1 MSSTARALLCLVLLL
16 GTGCSR
22 ALRFNFGFSAE
33 DGGQAQHDAAAGH
46 DLSAPVDMVKPID
59 QSISMSDL
67 APPDLAVGGDDL
79 LSRPDLFSSPDMLPV
94 SDLKKTMDLSN
105 DLPTSDMLPQLSPL
119 GGPCTKSEDCA
130 GGAACLTYFKFG
142 TTAYELP
149 GGYCSFPCSVTG
161 TDTLCISLGGHCSPG
176 TVDTSICVRNCST
189 DCPTARNKNSVA
201 YGCCSY
207 QASPSGATIDVG
219 CMPMTLDPTTE
230 FTCMVP

>member
-1 MSSTARALLCLVLLL
+1 MTSKARASLCLVLLL

-22 ALRFNFGFSAE
+22 ALRFNFGFSSD
-33 DGGQAQHDAAAGH
+33 DGGQAQHDAAAGQ

-67 APPDLAVGGDDL
+67 AKPDLAVGGDDL
-79 LSRPDLFSSPDMLPV
+79 LSRPDLLLS

-105 DLPTSDMLPQLSPL
+105 DLLLPDMLPQLSPL
-119 GGPCTKSEDCA
+119 GGPCTKGEDCA
-130 GGAACLTYFKFG
+130 GGAACLTSFKFG
-142 TTAYELP
+142 QTGYELP

-189 DCPTARNKNSVA
+189 DCPTARNKNTVA

-219 CMPMTLDPTTE
+219 CMPMTLDATTE